1 MFLCIKFLELL
12 RNVLG
17 TSLLFKEGL
26 RIMISKEELRKKF
39 GRESYEVELFKR
51 EGFERRQCRSCNE
64 WYWTISDNEFC
75 GDTKCVGGY
84 KFIGRRIDGGWDFHE
99 AVKNWCDFFER
110 RGHTRISEYPVV
122 ARWRDDI
129 PFTIASITDFQP
141 YVVEGIVEP
150 PANPLVVPQPCIRF
164 GGKGFNDIDNV
175 GKTGRHLS
183 LFVMG
188 GQHAFNYDDK
198 GYWMDRCI
206 ELNFEFL
213 TKCLKLSRDEV
224 SYKEDV
230 WAGGG
235 NFGPCLEAFG
245 RGLEIVNNVFMQ
257 YAFTS
262 NGTYRELDIKVIDVG
277 WGVERIGW
285 FTQGSPTIYE
295 ATFGPVLDWL
305 KKSTGVSVDEEL
317 LGRYTVLS
325 GLLNVDEVDN
335 IDKARRDVAAK
346 LGIDQEDLHKSLGP
360 LEALYAISDHTRTL
374 VFAIADGGIPSNIG
388 GGYNLRIIL
397 RRALSLNDLY
407 RFELD
412 FLELFHKH
420 IEYLKKT
427 YRRVEA
433 ASDIINDIFNI
444 ERERYYQ
451 TLEKGKKHVEG
462 LLKRQK
468 KLDLDTLIE
477 LYESKGIS
485 PEMVQEIAEN
495 YNIKL
500 EIPGNFYVQLG
511 SKKEKVTLITTKDT
525 LMDEFKDLP
534 PTRTLYYEQPYQSKF
549 EAKVLKVLD
558 SSVVLDQTLF
568 YPTGGGAV
576 HDTGKLNGYKVI
588 NVEKLGN
595 VIVHRL
601 DRPVELKPSQQVKG
615 EIDWSRRIALMRHH
629 TATHIINGAAKKVL
643 GSHIWQAGAEKTP
656 EGARLDITHYKALN
670 TEEIRKIER
679 IANEV
684 VMECRPVTAKWM
696 RRDEAEKKY
705 GFQIYQGGVVPGG
718 IIRVIDIENWDTEA
732 CGGVH
737 LKNTGEIGLIK
748 IKGAERIQDG
758 VVRLE
763 FSAGTPAIDYSQETD
778 SLLEKTASILR
789 VPKTHLPKAAER
801 FFEEWKQ
808 RGKEIER
815 LHSEIAEI
823 EARELMNKMKKFEEY
838 QFIIE
843 KTKLGIDEAIKVAS
857 KITEEKPNAVVVLAK
872 SDDKV
877 DVVGMIGKSVN
888 LDISEI
894 IKEASKVVGGSG
906 GGKGRLARGGGPKTE
921 KIQEMLSKIESLIKQ
936 NKK

>member
-1 MFLCIKFLELL
+1 
-12 RNVLG
+12 
-17 TSLLFKEGL
+17 
-26 RIMISKEELRKKF
+26 MISKEELRRKF

-51 EGFERRQCRSCNE
+51 EGFERRRCRSCGD
-64 WYWTISDNEFC
+64 WYWTTGESELC

-84 KFIGRRIDGGWDFHE
+84 KFIGGSVDGGWDFHE
-99 AVKNWCDFFER
+99 AVKNWSGFFER
-110 RGHTRISEYPVV
+110 RGHKRIVEYPVV

-141 YVVEGIVEP
+141 YVVEGVIEP

-188 GQHAFNYDDK
+188 GQHAFNYDSK

-213 TKCLKLSRDEV
+213 TKCLKLDRDEV

-262 NGTYRELDIKVIDVG
+262 DVTYKELDIKVIDVG

-305 KKSTGVSVDEEL
+305 KVSTGVSVDEDL

-325 GLLNVDEVDN
+325 GLLDVDEVEN
-335 IDKARRDVAAK
+335 IDEARKEVATK
-346 LGIDQEDLHKSLGP
+346 LGIDQEDLDKSLGP
-360 LEALYAISDHTRTL
+360 LEALYAILDHTRTL
-374 VFAIADGGIPSNIG
+374 VFAVADGGIPSNVG
-388 GGYNLRIIL
+388 GGYNLRIVL
-397 RRALSLNDLY
+397 RRVLSLNDIY
-407 RFELD
+407 NFELD
-412 FLELFHKH
+412 FLELLHKH
-420 IEYLKKT
+420 IDYFKKT
-427 YRRVEA
+427 YRRVDA

-451 TLEKGKKHVEG
+451 TLEKGKKHVAG
-462 LLKRQK
+462 LIKKQK
-468 KLDLDTLIE
+468 KLDLTTLLE

-485 PEMVQEIAEN
+485 PEMAQEIAEESG
-495 YNIKL
+495 IKL
-500 EIPGNFYVQLG
+500 EIPGDFYVQLG
-511 SKKEKVTLITTKDT
+511 SKKERVAVSPAKDN
-525 LMDEFKDLP
+525 LLDSFKDLP
-534 PTRTLYYEQPYQSKF
+534 PTRTLYYEKPYEKEF
-549 EAKVLKVLD
+549 EATVLKVLD
-558 SSVVLDQTLF
+558 STVVLDQTLF
-568 YPTGGGAV
+568 YPTGGGAAN
-576 HDTGKLNGYKVI
+576 DTGNLNGYKVI
-588 NVEKLGN
+588 DVEKLGN

-601 DRPVELKPSQQVKG
+601 DKPVEIQPSQRIKG
-615 EIDWSRRIALMRHH
+615 RIDWDRRIALMRHH
-629 TATHIINGAAKKVL
+629 TSTHVVNGAAKSVL

-656 EGARLDITHYKALN
+656 EGARLDITHYKSLN

-679 IANEV
+679 IANEI
-684 VMECRPVTAKWM
+684 VMENRPVRAKWM

-705 GFQIYQGGVVPGG
+705 GFQIYQGGAVPGSN
-718 IIRVIDIENWDTEA
+718 IRIIDIENWDVEA
-732 CGGVH
+732 CGGTH

-763 FSAGTPAIDYSQETD
+763 FSAGVPAIEYDQQID
-778 SLLEKTASILR
+778 SLLEKTASIFR
-789 VPKTHLPKAAER
+789 VPNTQLPKTAER

-815 LHSEIAEI
+815 LRSEIAEI
-823 EARELMNKMKKFEEY
+823 EAREIMNKIKKFGEY
-838 QFIIE
+838 ELIIE
-843 KTKLGIDEAIKVAS
+843 KTKVGIDEAIKIAS
-857 KITEEKPNAVVVLAK
+857 KITDERPNAVVVLAK
-872 SDDKV
+872 TNDKV
-877 DVVGMIGKSVN
+877 DILGMIGESVN
-888 LDISEI
+888 LDISGI
-894 IKEASKVVGGSG
+894 IREASKIVGGSG
-906 GGKGRLARGGGPKTE
+906 GGKGRLARGGGPNTEKTE
-921 KIQEMLSKIESLIKQ
+921 EMLNKIESLIKQ
-936 NKK
+936 GKK